1 MKLVDKYDFPEY
13 KFSLYFLAKLKEDNG
28 IEPGTEEAHKF
39 LWNFDGVTLELTH
52 NHGTEDDENLKYNNG
67 NVEPNRGFGHIAF
80 CTEDVYASCEILEK
94 NGVKFQ
100 KKPDDGRMK
109 GIAFALDPDG
119 YWIEILARS
128 PTEFK
133 GYNLSQTMIRI
144 KDPKKS
150 LHFYRDLLGMETVDE
165 KCFLSFFAIFFNLI
179 IFVFFFQK
187 LFRHFND
194 FSLYFL
200 ASKRKNGEDADKNTK
215 TMFHPILELTH
226 NHGTEND
233 ENFSYHN
240 GNTEPRGFGHIGFL
254 VDDLDKSCE
263 YLESKQVSFKK
274 KPSEGNMRGIA
285 FVYDPD
291 GYWIEIIQRS
301 VSF

>member
-1 MKLVDKYDFPEY
+1 MKLIDKYDFPEY
-13 KFSLYFLAKLKEDNG
+13 KFSLYFMAKLKEDNG

-39 LWNFDGVTLELTH
+39 LWNFDGVTLEFTH
-52 NHGTEDDENLKYNNG
+52 NHGTEDDENLKHNNG
-67 NVEPNRGFGHIAF
+67 NVEPHRGFGHIAF
-80 CTEDVYASCEILEK
+80 CTEDVYAACEILDK

-100 KKPDDGRMK
+100 KKPDEGRMK
-109 GIAFALDPDG
+109 GLAFALDPDG
-119 YWIEILARS
+119 YWIEIVARAK
-128 PTEFK
+128 TDFL

-150 LHFYRDLLGMETVDE
+150 LPFYRDILGMETVEE
-165 KCFLSFFAIFFNLI
+165 K
-179 IFVFFFQK
+179 
-187 LFRHFND
+187 HFSD

-200 ASKRKNGEDADKNTK
+200 ASKRKNGEDADKNPK

-240 GNTEPRGFGHIGFL
+240 GNTDPRGFGHIGFL

-263 YLESKQVSFKK
+263 YLESNQVSFKK

-291 GYWIEIIQRS
+291 GYWVEIIQRS